1 MEELTLEQ
9 KQAIAIAEA
18 EMAGSQDSGD
28 QPVKNDPM
36 GFVNK
41 GFAKGVLGAIGDL
54 PAAAMRQFERE
65 RRKLKSGVEELLPFT
80 KDQPA
85 GTERTL
91 LGFPIGEEK
100 APQNP
105 DEMFQDP
112 FGGGESF
119 RRGMANIGAPTPD
132 REPQSPV
139 ENIGQAVGENLGVMF
154 PVSKG
159 AQLLSKAPTT
169 TGRVANEMN
178 QFLVQ
183 SPVKAMAVEGGASV
197 GQGLARSIA
206 EDQEYG
212 AGGSLALEIGGS
224 VLGGAATALSP
235 TNLISGGVKKVLKPL
250 SKAQSM
256 DRAAARLQD
265 VTDDIPL
272 AVGNIDKNIDTGLAP
287 LAMTEDPG
295 VMSMEQTIAAYD
307 PALGTKLT
315 KEASDTSDR
324 LFKAIG
330 EDANLGSMASTKK
343 VLASNVKRTKATLDA
358 RIAIAGERSRK
369 ALEDLGDV
377 ATEADISIIQRR
389 ELQSALDE
397 ANVDEK
403 KLWEAIPMKAKT
415 RTQSTISKYEE
426 LSKELSLAEKGDM
439 PTVAKQLLGGSKDPE
454 MVPSGVTDA
463 QGNMI
468 MLEGPAPTG
477 RLGKETTLKELN
489 GLYKTLGTEASE
501 ARKAS
506 KNNTARIAEELR
518 AAILEDMKYVRGD
531 KQARE
536 SVGKAREFSKQKN
549 DKFSDGTIGKIL
561 GTKKGAV
568 GVDEELTLRTGVGQM
583 GLKGQLA
590 TEEIGK
596 ATGQNVEEL
605 GAVQEFVKRRFLDKT
620 LEDGVVNPT
629 KARDFIANNSEL
641 METYP
646 HLKKQF
652 ESARSAEDVNRSI
665 TKSSEALRGK
675 LDNKAVS
682 KTAAILKAPV
692 HREVEVVFNSADPEA
707 SMQNIVNAIRRDK
720 TGEAKL
726 GLRAGVAE
734 YLTNSIK
741 AGTSLDVNGRPVISG
756 SKLTALLSNSGSRG
770 ALAKVFSPK
779 EMKDLDKMA
788 NTLVLLNR
796 QQARSGVPASS
807 IINDKAGYISE
818 LLGKFIGV
826 KGASAASK
834 ATGGG
839 GSIQIPAMG
848 AQVGKKVVRALGA
861 DKAQQVL
868 IDALTK
874 DPQLLKALYMRKTK
888 ANDIK
893 FQKAWKS
900 YLARSGSRL
909 LVDETADMVEER
921 VAGGDSPQASQ

>member
-1 MEELTLEQ
+1 MEKLTLEQ
-9 KQAIAIAEA
+9 KQAIAIAKA
-18 EMAGSQDSGD
+18 RGADSVE
-28 QPVKNDPM
+28 QTVKDDPM

-41 GFAKGVLGAIGDL
+41 GLAKGVLGAIGDL

-65 RRKLKSGVEELLPFT
+65 RRKLKSGVEKLLPFT

-91 LGFPIGEEK
+91 LGVPIGEEK

-139 ENIGQAVGENLGVMF
+139 EHITQAVGENLGVMF
-154 PVSKG
+154 PVSKA

-212 AGGSLALEIGGS
+212 AGGSLAAEIGGS

-235 TNLISGGVKKVLKPL
+235 TNLISGGVKKVLKPF

-256 DRAAARLQD
+256 DRAAASLQGK
-265 VTDDIPL
+265 TEDISL
-272 AVGNIDKNIDTGLAP
+272 ALGNIDKNIDTGLSP

-295 VMSMEQTIAAYD
+295 IMAMEQSIAKYD

-403 KLWEAIPMKAKT
+403 KLWEAVPKDAKVTTSNVMKKYKELMRKLPDVQKDNMPAKAK
-415 RTQSTISKYEE
+415 Q
-426 LSKELSLAEKGDM
+426 
-439 PTVAKQLLGGSKDPE
+439 QLGGDTSPE
-454 MVPSGVTDA
+454 MIPSGVVGVD
-463 QGNMI
+463 GKMI
-468 MLEGPAPTG
+468 MLEGPALSA
-477 RLGKETTLKELN
+477 RLGNVTTVNDLD
-489 GLYKTLGTEASE
+489 GLYKVLGEVAATASKE
-501 ARKAS
+501 S
-506 KNNTARIAEELR
+506 KNNTARIAGELR
-518 AAILEDMKYVRGD
+518 EAILEDMKNIKGD

-605 GAVQEFVKRRFLDKT
+605 GAVQEFIKRRFLDKT
-620 LEDGVVNPT
+620 LEDGVVSSN
-629 KARDFIANNSEL
+629 KARDFISNNSEL

-665 TKSSEALRGK
+665 TKSSEALRKK
-675 LDNKAVS
+675 LDQKEVS
-682 KTAAILKAPV
+682 KTAAILNAPV

-756 SKLTALLSNSGSRG
+756 AKLTALLSNSGSRG

-779 EMKDLDKMA
+779 EMKNFDKMA

-796 QQARSGVPASS
+796 QQAKSGLPTSS
-807 IINDKAGYISE
+807 IIDDKSGYITE
-818 LLGKFIGV
+818 TIGKFIGV
-826 KGASAASK
+826 KGASYASK

-848 AQVGKKVVRALGA
+848 AQAGKKIVRKLGM

-888 ANDIK
+888 ANDVK

-909 LVDETADMVEER
+909 LVDETADMVEEQM
-921 VAGGDSPQASQ
+921 AEGGSPQASQ